1 MANITH
7 SYAEGTHSPFLSGHG
22 AKSVLV
28 AELDI
33 GAENLV
39 ADDRWNFFKI
49 PADAIITAAY
59 LYTDDLDSNGTAAIT
74 VSLKTEDEDGN
85 AGATILDADTTAR
98 TGGWAAAD
106 ANLPV
111 FTDAAD
117 FTVFG
122 EVTAAPATAQ
132 AGKAK
137 LVLEFFR
144 TA

>member
-1 MANITH
+1 MANINHT
-7 SYAEGTHSPFLSGHG
+7 YAERTHSPFLSGHG
-22 AKSVLV
+22 AKSILV

-33 GAENLV
+33 SVENL
-39 ADDRWNFFKI
+39 AANDRWNFFKI
-49 PADAIITAAY
+49 PADAIVTAAY
-59 LYTDDLDSNGTAAIT
+59 LYTDDLDSHVTPLIT
-74 VSLKTEDEDGN
+74 VSLKTEDENGN
-85 AGATILDADTTAR
+85 AGATILNASTTAR
-98 TGGWAAAD
+98 TGGWVAAG